1 MVDDGGPA
9 GPDPQSVSSS
19 KPGSTQ
25 MLDLLGAGEQGP
37 MRAHVE
43 SPPGDTSSTAPQEQ
57 IDPAPLAQGLEQ
69 CPRATRRVRAPPP
82 LPPPPPPHPRPESAL
97 QRAAASRRGRSG
109 PRAGT
114 RQPQPQPEPD
124 ALSEPESEPA
134 AAQGRTHAP
143 GDQGRSLQ
151 LPPVS
156 AARRSAVRAPPRPT
170 PPRACHGPGPR
181 SASASASRRQWRPGQ
196 LSQRPRLPPQLI
208 FHQCQPGLLQ
218 GRLSAPSVSPGW
230 AGIGAMAVTMLQDW
244 CRWMGVSVRRGLL
257 ILGIPEDC
265 DEGEFQESLEA
276 ALWPVGHF
284 TVLGKVFREEDNAT
298 AALVELDR
306 EVNCALVP
314 REIPGTGGPWT
325 VVFVPGCPGEEEFL
339 GHVFHY
345 LEQQGEAVE
354 SPEGALDLGL
364 HEDCWLHSVSQAVQ
378 PWVEMVR
385 YQRLA
390 VFSGRDQPDPGE
402 ESFEAWL
409 DHTTDM
415 LRAWQGVSERER
427 RRRLMEGLRGTAL
440 QLVHGLLAEN
450 PARTAQECLAAL
462 MQVFGDNG
470 SQATIRVK
478 CLSAQQQPGEP
489 LSAFVL
495 RLEVLLQK
503 AIKKG
508 ALARAS
514 VDDVRLRQL
523 LTRANLTEPLD
534 EALRKLRMVGRPPT
548 FLEMLGLIRES
559 EAWEA
564 NLAKSVAA
572 QADDEA
578 AARPGAQV
586 YDARADARAAAEA
599 EEEKVDEEGED
610 VLEREEEEEEEEEE
624 VEEEERGEE
633 EEEVEEEED
642 EGHDPAGLG
651 QGGPNEAPGAPT
663 SAHMGSVLGEAPG
676 GPGWQPESFA
686 WAGEQEAEEPS
697 EAHAE
702 GFKDALEEPE
712 NEDGA
717 GDVSRPEPSP
727 GK

>member
-1 MVDDGGPA
+1 
-9 GPDPQSVSSS
+9 
-19 KPGSTQ
+19 
-25 MLDLLGAGEQGP
+25 
-37 MRAHVE
+37 
-43 SPPGDTSSTAPQEQ
+43 
-57 IDPAPLAQGLEQ
+57 
-69 CPRATRRVRAPPP
+69 
-82 LPPPPPPHPRPESAL
+82 
-97 QRAAASRRGRSG
+97 
-109 PRAGT
+109 
-114 RQPQPQPEPD
+114 
-124 ALSEPESEPA
+124 
-134 AAQGRTHAP
+134 
-143 GDQGRSLQ
+143 
-151 LPPVS
+151 
-156 AARRSAVRAPPRPT
+156 
-170 PPRACHGPGPR
+170 
-181 SASASASRRQWRPGQ
+181 
-196 LSQRPRLPPQLI
+196 
-208 FHQCQPGLLQ
+208 
-218 GRLSAPSVSPGW
+218 
-230 AGIGAMAVTMLQDW
+230 MAVAMLQDW
-244 CRWMGVSVRRGLL
+244 CRWMGVSARRGLL

-298 AALVELDR
+298 AALLELDR

-314 REIPGTGGPWT
+314 REIPGTGGPWN
-325 VVFVPGCPGEEEFL
+325 VVFVPGCAGEEEFL

-345 LEQQGEAVE
+345 LEQQGEVVE
-354 SPEGALDLGL
+354 SDAGALELEL
-364 HEDCWLHSVSQAVQ
+364 HTDCWLHSVSQAVQ

-385 YQRLA
+385 YQRLG
-390 VFSGRDQPDPGE
+390 VFSGREHPDPGE

-462 MQVFGDNG
+462 IQVFGDNG

-564 NLAKSVAA
+564 NLARSMAV
-572 QADDEA
+572 QAEDEA
-578 AARPGAQV
+578 PAQPGAQAC
-586 YDARADARAAAEA
+586 DALAHARAAAKA
-599 EEEKVDEEGED
+599 ALEKVDEEGED
-610 VLEREEEEEEEEEE
+610 
-624 VEEEERGEE
+624 
-633 EEEVEEEED
+633 
-642 EGHDPAGLG
+642 
-651 QGGPNEAPGAPT
+651 
-663 SAHMGSVLGEAPG
+663 MGIVFGEAPG
-676 GPGWQPESFA
+676 GPGWRPDNST
-686 WAGEQEAEEPS
+686 WAGEREAEEPS
-697 EAHAE
+697 EAPAE
-702 GFKDALEEPE
+702 GLKDALEEPV
-712 NEDGA
+712 NEDEA
-717 GDVSRPEPSP
+717 GECHELNLCFLGVDLAGCLLPVLVDLCARVWVMFFSEQFLPSGPEPIP
-727 GK
+727 GSHQKGRTMRRNARLCTMASGNAHSVQDILLKIGTG

>member
-1 MVDDGGPA
+1 
-9 GPDPQSVSSS
+9 
-19 KPGSTQ
+19 
-25 MLDLLGAGEQGP
+25 
-37 MRAHVE
+37 
-43 SPPGDTSSTAPQEQ
+43 
-57 IDPAPLAQGLEQ
+57 
-69 CPRATRRVRAPPP
+69 
-82 LPPPPPPHPRPESAL
+82 
-97 QRAAASRRGRSG
+97 
-109 PRAGT
+109 
-114 RQPQPQPEPD
+114 
-124 ALSEPESEPA
+124 
-134 AAQGRTHAP
+134 
-143 GDQGRSLQ
+143 
-151 LPPVS
+151 
-156 AARRSAVRAPPRPT
+156 
-170 PPRACHGPGPR
+170 
-181 SASASASRRQWRPGQ
+181 
-196 LSQRPRLPPQLI
+196 
-208 FHQCQPGLLQ
+208 
-218 GRLSAPSVSPGW
+218 
-230 AGIGAMAVTMLQDW
+230 MAVTMLQDW
-244 CRWMGVSVRRGLL
+244 CRWMGVSARRGLL

-265 DEGEFQESLEA
+265 DEGEFQECLEA

-306 EVNCALVP
+306 EVDGALVP
-314 REIPGTGGPWT
+314 REIPGTGGPWN

-345 LEQQGEAVE
+345 LEQQEEAVE
-354 SPEGALDLGL
+354 SAAGALGL
-364 HEDCWLHSVSQAVQ
+364 ELPTDCWLHSVSQAVQ

-385 YQRLA
+385 YQRLG

-409 DHTTDM
+409 DHTSDM

-462 MQVFGDNG
+462 IQVFGDNG

-564 NLAKSVAA
+564 NLARSVAV
-572 QADDEA
+572 QAEDEA
-578 AARPGAQV
+578 AAQPGAQAS
-586 YDARADARAAAEA
+586 DALAAARAAAEA
-599 EEEKVDEEGED
+599 EDDKLLEEEED
-610 VLEREEEEEEEEEE
+610 REEEEEEEEEE
-624 VEEEERGEE
+624 EGERAEEEEEEEEQEVGEE
-633 EEEVEEEED
+633 EEE
-642 EGHDPAGLG
+642 EGEG
-651 QGGPNEAPGAPT
+651 QGHAPPGLSHAGPYEAPGAPT
-663 SAHMGSVLGEAPG
+663 AAQMGSVLGEAPG
-676 GPGWQPESFA
+676 GPGWRPENFTR
-686 WAGEQEAEEPS
+686 AGEQEAEAASEAPREAPS
-697 EAHAE
+697 E
-702 GFKDALEEPE
+702 GLKDALEEPE
-712 NEDGA
+712 NEDG
-717 GDVSRPEPSP
+717 P
-727 GK
+727 GEI